1 MQNNLFEEPLP
12 AGVTLFRNFLT
23 LEEQRKVAKKCAEV
37 FSAAPLLQPKTKSGF
52 NFAVQITSVGD
63 YGWFSSPQSGYE
75 YLRRHPETKLPFPP
89 IPRSFRQLVNRAAEQ
104 IGWIFKPDTCLINYY
119 PAGTGRLGL
128 HRDDTEEDQKS
139 PIISLSIGQSCSFLV
154 GGHLR
159 HDETQS
165 MVIHSGD
172 CLIFHRE
179 GRLLYH
185 GVDKLFAGSDTD
197 SILPAGGRISLTFR
211 RHKIPAREK
220 KYNSRFLQGI

>member
-1 MQNNLFEEPLP
+1 MQ
-12 AGVTLFRNFLT
+12 
-23 LEEQRKVAKKCAEV
+23 
-37 FSAAPLLQPKTKSGF
+37 
-52 NFAVQITSVGD
+52 AVN
-63 YGWFSSPQSGYE
+63 
-75 YLRRHPETKLPFPP
+75 H
-89 IPRSFRQLVNRAAEQ
+89 RQLFLASRIALIVTAITFAYRAALEGTWETEFNLTKEQ